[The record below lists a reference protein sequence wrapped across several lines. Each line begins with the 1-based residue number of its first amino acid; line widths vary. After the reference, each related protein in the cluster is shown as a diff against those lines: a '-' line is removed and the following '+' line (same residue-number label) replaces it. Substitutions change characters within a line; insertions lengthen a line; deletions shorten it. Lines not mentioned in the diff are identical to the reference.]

1 MASYFV
7 ARQAL
12 SDGAHAVHDRSRCPP
27 GSFPLEAA
35 VEYLGEFLHPD
46 QALRVARLRFP
57 EARGCTCCTA
67 STSDRL
73 GADVLGF
80 FRS

>member
-27 GSFPLEAA
+27 GSFPLEAG
-35 VEYLGEFLHPD
+35 VEYLGEFLDSD
-46 QALRVARLRFP
+46 QAVRVARLRFP
-57 EARGCTCCTA
+57 EARGCACCT
-67 STSDRL
+67 STATDRL

-80 FRS
+80 LRS